1 MGTANDRSK
10 VDATFPL
17 RLRAARLKAG
27 LSLEDLACRLGGI
40 VSRQAI
46 AKYEKGLAAPSPEV
60 LEHLLQVLEIP
71 APPADATSLNC
82 FVDNFRAQNVSY
94 KRKGKAVSP
103 EPGSN
108 KPVTGSQPGEGKKF
122 EWVEPTHVYFCLN
135 KQDFQPANIQKD
147 KGNELFIFRCGLK
160 LSSKQLTALRILIAE
175 KMEKYLRLE
184 ALLKAELKFTVKL
197 ECSSL
202 ANSDQAEQASGE
214 LRQLWDLGTGPVV
227 NILTFLEDRG
237 IKIFKLAGPEG
248 FESCSGFYL
257 DSPFIAVND
266 NLPVDRLRFK
276 TSTELAQILFGF
288 SEDPEMSKL
297 YNRWAAAFLMPARKL
312 EEYFLPAGRKIAL
325 SELAEIKL
333 RYGISLQ
340 AIMYRAYDL
349 GLITERR
356 LRAFRELLNQ
366 KGWLTKEP
374 VAYRGEEFPQ
384 RFKRL
389 IHYAIS
395 SEILDLKTAASLAGI
410 TPEDLSQ
417 EIGDIF

>member
-1 MGTANDRSK
+1 MGTSNDRSK

-27 LSLEDLACRLGGI
+27 LSLEDLACKLGGI

-71 APPADATSLNC
+71 APPEEVTSLSC
-82 FVDNFRAQNVSY
+82 FTDNFRARNVSY
-94 KRKGKAVSP
+94 KRK
-103 EPGSN
+103 SN
-108 KPVTGSQPGEGKKF
+108 AARQDLNLKKTGADNQLAEDKKL
-122 EWVEPTHVYFCLN
+122 EWLEPTRVYFCLN
-135 KQDFQPANIQKD
+135 RQDLQPANIQKD
-147 KGNELFIFRCGLK
+147 KEKESFIFRCGLK
-160 LSSKQLTALRILIAE
+160 LSSKQLTALRVQIAE

-184 ALLKAELKFTVKL
+184 SLLKAELKFTVGL
-197 ECSSL
+197 SNSSL
-202 ANSDQAEQASGE
+202 ANPDQTEQAAGE

-237 IKIFKLAGPEG
+237 IKIFRLAGPEG

-288 SEDPEMSKL
+288 SEDPAQSKL

-395 SEILDLKTAASLAGI
+395 SEILDLKTAASLAET
-410 TPEDLSQ
+410 TPEDLCQ

>member
-1 MGTANDRSK
+1 M
-10 VDATFPL
+10 
-17 RLRAARLKAG
+17 
-27 LSLEDLACRLGGI
+27 

-71 APPADATSLNC
+71 APPAEVTSLSC
-82 FVDNFRAQNVSY
+82 FIDNFRARNVSY
-94 KRKGKAVSP
+94 KRKSNADRQDLDLKK
-103 EPGSN
+103 PGADNQSA
-108 KPVTGSQPGEGKKF
+108 EDKKL
-122 EWVEPTHVYFCLN
+122 EWLEPTRVYFCLN
-135 KQDFQPANIQKD
+135 RQDLQPASLQKD
-147 KGNELFIFRCGLK
+147 KEKESFIFRCGLK
-160 LSSKQLTALRILIAE
+160 LSSKQLTALRIQIAE
-175 KMEKYLRLE
+175 KIEKYLRLE
-184 ALLKAELKFTVKL
+184 TLLKAEHKLTVRL
-197 ECSSL
+197 RNSFL
-202 ANSDQAEQASGE
+202 ANLTKQNRLQGITPA
-214 LRQLWDLGTGPVV
+214 LDLGTGPVV

-257 DSPFIAVND
+257 DSPFIAVNQ

-288 SEDPEMSKL
+288 SEDPDQLKL

-340 AIMYRAYDL
+340 AIMYRAFEL
-349 GLITERR
+349 SLITGRR
-356 LRAFRELLNQ
+356 LRAFRELLSQ

-374 VAYRGEEFPQ
+374 VVYRGEEFPQ

-389 IHYAIS
+389 IHYAVS
-395 SEILDLKTAASLAGI
+395 SEILDLKTAASLAET
-410 TPEDLSQ
+410 TPEDLSR
-417 EIGDIF
+417 EIGEIF